1 MQLNWPENAR
11 RGPTNQF
18 YVLNLTARV
27 DTIRARC
34 EHLYDAP
41 PAPCTAFAT
50 ATPARNYSWNK
61 FLERLAKS
69 RGLQLPERALDLHW
83 RHALDQANPPRNG
96 NGRSGVRGFFGLIR
110 TWWGVLRLRNSFRP
124 GPNAMIVVWQ
134 AYRFALDPNDRQ
146 RGRLASHA
154 GAARYAYNLGLQWL
168 KASLEENRNG
178 LGALPAG
185 AVEMHKRWNRW
196 KKDPSNGVSWWSD
209 NSKCVYQEAFVD
221 LERATKTFFA
231 SRSGKRNGPR
241 PGFPQ
246 FKRKGRS
253 RDHFRLTGAIRIGS
267 SWVQLPKLGTLRV
280 CEDPGQLLR
289 HMKGGTARITAASV
303 SREAQRWYVS
313 FRVERKR
320 HPMNSRS
327 SSDVVGLDVGIN
339 ALVTVSTGEVFAPPP
354 ALRRLRRLSKS
365 HSRKKMRSANRRRSA
380 QMLARCHARI
390 AHLRRDRLHKL
401 TTRLAKSHGQ
411 IVIEDLNVRAMLR
424 NHRLARSIADAS
436 WGELAGMLE
445 YKCRWYGAKLI
456 RADRF
461 FPSSKTCSR
470 CGYRKETLSLAK
482 RTFSCENCGS
492 ELDRDLNAA
501 INLAHWPEVA
511 GSAPETRNACRGDV
525 RPGSR
530 RAVPDEAG
538 TERPTLAS
546 GSEPI
551 ALAVAISLGQNG
563 RG

>member
-1 MQLNWPENAR
+1 
-11 RGPTNQF
+11 
-18 YVLNLTARV
+18 
-27 DTIRARC
+27 
-34 EHLYDAP
+34 
-41 PAPCTAFAT
+41 
-50 ATPARNYSWNK
+50 
-61 FLERLAKS
+61 
-69 RGLQLPERALDLHW
+69 
-83 RHALDQANPPRNG
+83 
-96 NGRSGVRGFFGLIR
+96 
-110 TWWGVLRLRNSFRP
+110 
-124 GPNAMIVVWQ
+124 
-134 AYRFALDPNDRQ
+134 
-146 RGRLASHA
+146 
-154 GAARYAYNLGLQWL
+154 
-168 KASLEENRNG
+168 
-178 LGALPAG
+178 
-185 AVEMHKRWNRW
+185 MHKRWNRW

-231 SRSGKRNGPR
+231 SRSGKRRGPR
-241 PGFPQ
+241 QGFPQ
-246 FKRKGRS
+246 FKRKGKS
-253 RDHFRLTGAIRIGS
+253 RDHFRLTGSIRVGS
-267 SWVQLPKLGTLRV
+267 SWVQLPKLGRLRV
-280 CEDPGQLLR
+280 SEDPGQLLR
-289 HMKGGTARITAASV
+289 HVKDGTARITAASV
-303 SREAQRWYVS
+303 SREARRWYVS
-313 FRVERKR
+313 LRVERKR
-320 HPMNSRS
+320 HPMNVRAS
-327 SSDVVGLDVGIN
+327 SGVVGLDVGIN
-339 ALVTVSTGEVFAPPP
+339 ALVTFSTGEVFAPPP
-354 ALRRLRRLSKS
+354 ALRSSLRRLRRLSKS

-401 TTRLAKSHGQ
+401 STRLAKSHGQ

-424 NHRLARSIADAS
+424 NRRLARSIADAS
-436 WGELAGMLE
+436 WRELAGMLE
-445 YKCRWYGAKLI
+445 YKCRWYCAKLI

-461 FPSSKTCSR
+461 FPSTKTCSR
-470 CGYRKETLSLAK
+470 CGYRKETLPLAQ

-551 ALAVAISLGQNG
+551 ARAVAFSRGPDG